1 MTSFYPPDLPLPAEL
16 RHPQFSLRPLLT
28 SDAELDYA
36 AVIASRA
43 TLLVYSLGRWPHDH
57 FTLDENRAD
66 LHRHEWEHIARERFT
81 FTVLNPDATLCLGCV
96 YIKSLNSLLE
106 RSVAAASV
114 SPLAARV
121 TFWLRPECVAADL
134 DRELLATLRTW
145 LREAWAFD
153 QITFMANENETRRLH
168 LFHEAGLT
176 LQHTITF
183 SSTPVIFY
191 LYG

>member
-1 MTSFYPPDLPLPAEL
+1 
-16 RHPQFSLRPLLT
+16 LT

-36 AVIASRA
+36 AVIASRDA
-43 TLLVYSLGRWPHDH
+43 LLVYSLGRWPHDQ
-57 FTLDENRAD
+57 FTLDENRVD
-66 LHRHEWEHIARERFT
+66 LQRHEREHLARERFT
-81 FTVLNPDATLCLGCV
+81 FTVLNPEATLCLGCV
-96 YIKSLNSLLE
+96 YIKSINSFLE
-106 RSVAAASV
+106 RSGTTTRT

-121 TFWLRPECVAADL
+121 MFWLRPECVAADL

-153 QITFMANENETRRLH
+153 QVTFLANDNETRRLH

-183 SSTPVIFY
+183 SGSPVNFY